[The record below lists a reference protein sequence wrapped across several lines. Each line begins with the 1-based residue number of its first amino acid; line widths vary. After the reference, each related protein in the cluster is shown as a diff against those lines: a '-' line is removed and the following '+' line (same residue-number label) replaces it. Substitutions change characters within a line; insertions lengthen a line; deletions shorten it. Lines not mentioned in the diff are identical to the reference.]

1 MILNQAHGAV
11 LQAMEYLA
19 ANSPVLAFRELQ
31 EADLLLAK
39 VIDEEISEEGSVEAS
54 SDPA

>member
-1 MILNQAHGAV
+1 
-11 LQAMEYLA
+11 MEYLA